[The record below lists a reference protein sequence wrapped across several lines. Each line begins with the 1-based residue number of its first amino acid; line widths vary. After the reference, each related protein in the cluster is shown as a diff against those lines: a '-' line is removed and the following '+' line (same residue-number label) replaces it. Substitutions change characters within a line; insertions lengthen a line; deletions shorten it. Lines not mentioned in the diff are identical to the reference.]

1 MLWTQA
7 SGDTGSIARNWLPT
21 VFGWSIGMVHYS
33 GWGAG
38 KIRVETADI
47 EALTALGKRLLTGD
61 GVLADPARAVAVL
74 TEAAA
79 RGSGEASAHLA
90 LFAGWGVL
98 RPRTMDE
105 ALDRLQRAA
114 AHGFTPAQRE
124 LQFLARAS
132 GGDWAALRRQV
143 DLAAWRRAPEV
154 RNVRAAP
161 RIRVVEGFASAAECD
176 WLIERGKG
184 RLRRAQVYR
193 RDASGHT
200 EVGNRTN
207 TESDFTIV
215 NADLVLALIRD
226 RIAGSIGIDV
236 RYFEMTKLL
245 NYEPGQFF
253 GVHADF
259 QAPDTPALAREIE
272 TRGQRTATFLVYLND
287 DYAGGETDFP
297 EISYRFKGRRGD
309 ALFFFNVLESGAPDY
324 DTAHA
329 GLPPAS
335 GMKWLLSQWVRSKP
349 VG

>member
-1 MLWTQA
+1 
-7 SGDTGSIARNWLPT
+7 
-21 VFGWSIGMVHYS
+21 
-33 GWGAG
+33 
-38 KIRVETADI
+38 VETADI
-47 EALTALGKRLLTGD
+47 QALTALGKRLLTGD
-61 GVLADPARAVAVL
+61 GVAADPAKAVACL
-74 TEAAA
+74 TDAAA

-98 RPRTMDE
+98 RPRDMDQ
-105 ALDRLQRAA
+105 ALDQLQRAA
-114 AHGFTPAQRE
+114 EQGFAPSRRE
-124 LQFLARAS
+124 LRFLASGS

-143 DLAAWRRAPEV
+143 DLAAWRRAPPTRIV
-154 RNVRAAP
+154 HTAP
-161 RIRVVEGFASAAECD
+161 RIRVVEGFASAGECD

-193 RDASGHT
+193 RDASGHA

-215 NADLVLALIRD
+215 NADLVLALVRD

-245 NYEPGQFF
+245 HYEPGQFF

-297 EISYRFKGRRGD
+297 EIGYRFKGRRGD
-309 ALFFFNVLESGAPDY
+309 ALFFFNVLKSGAPDY

>member
-1 MLWTQA
+1 MFCTQA
-7 SGDTGSIARNWLPT
+7 SGETGSIARNWRPT
-21 VFGWSIGMVHYS
+21 VFGWSLSMVHYS

-38 KIRVETADI
+38 KIRVATEDI
-47 EALTALGKRLLTGD
+47 EALTAFGKRLLTGD
-61 GVLADPARAVAVL
+61 GVAAEPAKAVACL
-74 TEAAA
+74 TDAAA

-98 RPRTMDE
+98 RPRSMDE
-105 ALDRLQRAA
+105 ALNQLQRAA
-114 AHGFTPAQRE
+114 EQGFAPSRQE
-124 LQFLARAS
+124 LQFLARDS
-132 GGDWAALRRQV
+132 GTDWAALRRQV
-143 DLAAWRRAPEV
+143 DLAAWMAAPPARIV
-154 RNVRAAP
+154 STSP
-161 RIRVVEGFASAAECD
+161 RIRIIKGFASAAECD

-193 RDASGHT
+193 RDASGHM

-226 RIAGSIGIDV
+226 RIAGSIDIDV

-245 NYEPGQFF
+245 HYEPGQFF

-259 QAPDTPALAREIE
+259 QAPDTPALAKEIE
-272 TRGQRTATFLVYLND
+272 TRGQRTVTFLVYLND
-287 DYAGGETDFP
+287 NYAGGETDFP
-297 EISYRFKGRRGD
+297 KIGYRFKGGRGD
-309 ALFFFNVLESGAPDY
+309 ALFFYNVLDSGAPDFS
-324 DTAHA
+324 TAHA

>member
-1 MLWTQA
+1 MFCTQA
-7 SGDTGSIARNWLPT
+7 SGETGSIARNRLPT
-21 VFGWSIGMVHYS
+21 VFGWSSGMVHYS

-61 GVLADPARAVAVL
+61 GVAAEPAKAVACL
-74 TEAAA
+74 TDAAA
-79 RGSGEASAHLA
+79 RGGGEASAHLA

-98 RPRTMDE
+98 RPRNMDE

-114 AHGFTPAQRE
+114 EQGFAPSRRE
-124 LQFLARAS
+124 LQFLARDVGS
-132 GGDWAALRRQV
+132 DWASLRRRV
-143 DLAAWRRAPEV
+143 DLAAWRRAPPT
-154 RNVRAAP
+154 RIVRAAP
-161 RIRVVEGFASAAECD
+161 RIRIVEGFASAAECD
-176 WLIERGKG
+176 WLIARGKG

-193 RDASGHT
+193 RDASGHR
-200 EVGNRTN
+200 EVGTRTN

-236 RYFEMTKLL
+236 RHFEMTKLL

-297 EISYRFKGRRGD
+297 KIDYRFKGRRGD
-309 ALFFFNVLESGAPDY
+309 ALFFFNVLDSGAPDF

-335 GMKWLLSQWVRSKP
+335 GLKWLLSQWVRSKP
-349 VG
+349 VC